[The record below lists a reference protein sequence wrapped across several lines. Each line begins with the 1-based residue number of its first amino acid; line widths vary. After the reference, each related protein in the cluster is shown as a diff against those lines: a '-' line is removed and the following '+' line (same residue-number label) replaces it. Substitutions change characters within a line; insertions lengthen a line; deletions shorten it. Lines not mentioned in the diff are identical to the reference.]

1 MCKLLQQSILMVIA
15 IIKIIRKD
23 CGNFGEFSVLREKVA
38 LVVLNVVTMGD
49 NFFFKGDRT
58 IVRNMQEK
66 TLVGRAFIVYYVSV
80 EQYLKFGRICQY

>member
-1 MCKLLQQSILMVIA
+1 MVIA

-49 NFFFKGDRT
+49 NFFSKVTG
-58 IVRNMQEK
+58 Q
-66 TLVGRAFIVYYVSV
+66 
-80 EQYLKFGRICQY
+80 